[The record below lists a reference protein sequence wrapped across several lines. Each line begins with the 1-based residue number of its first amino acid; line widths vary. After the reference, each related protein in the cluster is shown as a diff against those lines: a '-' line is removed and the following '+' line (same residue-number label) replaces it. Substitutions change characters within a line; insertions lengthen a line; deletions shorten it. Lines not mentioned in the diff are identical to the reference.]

1 MNLQTKKFI
10 TLCATTAFLNSCSLI
25 ESNNI
30 AFGYFEAFKTVKG
43 VILGLENKALTP
55 DLINNIPYASMI
67 IKIGKGAPGLVILES
82 IKDAESTWV
91 SADGV
96 YLILK
101 EGKIINTA
109 GLGSNLTD
117 YISPDITFD
126 SYEDGVVKFISYYS
140 YDKPEL
146 IYLRVDVELH
156 ELNKETITILDKEHD
171 LTQWQEILSNDYLG
185 WQVVNKYWLDESGF
199 VWKSIQNISP
209 KLPPIQIEVT
219 KKPS

>member
-1 MNLQTKKFI
+1 
-10 TLCATTAFLNSCSLI
+10 
-25 ESNNI
+25 
-30 AFGYFEAFKTVKG
+30 
-43 VILGLENKALTP
+43 
-55 DLINNIPYASMI
+55 
-67 IKIGKGAPGLVILES
+67 
-82 IKDAESTWV
+82 
-91 SADGV
+91 
-96 YLILK
+96 LK

-117 YISPDITFD
+117 YISPDVTFD

-146 IYLRVDVELH
+146 IYLRVNVELH